1 MPTMP
6 VLQIALSCK
15 RDQQARI
22 RLRARFAKL
31 FSSKESSLSPEQAL
45 RVANVALQIVKSM
58 KSLYAEARPRERDE
72 LIREYKLAL
81 AAYLED
87 SLAR

>member
-1 MPTMP
+1 
-6 VLQIALSCK
+6 
-15 RDQQARI
+15 
-22 RLRARFAKL
+22 
-31 FSSKESSLSPEQAL
+31 
-45 RVANVALQIVKSM
+45 M

-87 SLAR
+87 RLAR